1 MPIKPIMPKGKNIN
15 TMKHDIYYLETSH
28 GRVYFT
34 VRDGL
39 TQCDGTP
46 TKVPEGKLLDFLAI
60 ARELGMKGGKL

>member
-1 MPIKPIMPKGKNIN
+1 MPQGDKNIN

-34 VRDGL
+34 ARDGL
-39 TQCDGTP
+39 TQCDSTP
-46 TKVPEGKLLDFLAI
+46 AKVSMEKLLLFLAI